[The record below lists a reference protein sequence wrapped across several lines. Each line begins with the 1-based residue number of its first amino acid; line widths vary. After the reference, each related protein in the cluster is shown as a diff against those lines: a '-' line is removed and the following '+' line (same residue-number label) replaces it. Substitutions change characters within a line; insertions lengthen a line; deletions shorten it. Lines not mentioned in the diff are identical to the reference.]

1 VPDAIFITNKNFSGK
16 PDRPSYGSDDSEIYD
31 DAPLAHAYRPQIYSP
46 ISTVQ
51 KSTPP
56 SQNHYLGPRLSL
68 PPLTSSPQASPQEAK
83 KHILPDP
90 QAITQQQ
97 DRLWAPLSSEDRRIL
112 DRFRV
117 VL

>member
-1 VPDAIFITNKNFSGK
+1 MPDAIFISNKTLCGK

-31 DAPLAHAYRPQIYSP
+31 DAPLAHAYRPQNYCP
-46 ISTVQ
+46 EVQ
-51 KSTPP
+51 TSTPP
-56 SQNHYLGPRLSL
+56 SQNHHLGLRLSL
-68 PPLTSSPQASPQEAK
+68 PPLNSSPQASPQEPK

-90 QAITQQQ
+90 QDITQQQ
-97 DRLWAPLSSEDRRIL
+97 NRSWAPLSSEDRRAL